1 MSSSID
7 FLVDKKIVGESGYD
21 DGRGMDATDHG
32 GGKNESTI
40 FWQVL
45 LMGPS

>member
-1 MSSSID
+1 MSSGGGVGCQA

-32 GGKNESTI
+32 VGKTHQR
-40 FWQVL
+40 FV
-45 LMGPS
+45 GRYF